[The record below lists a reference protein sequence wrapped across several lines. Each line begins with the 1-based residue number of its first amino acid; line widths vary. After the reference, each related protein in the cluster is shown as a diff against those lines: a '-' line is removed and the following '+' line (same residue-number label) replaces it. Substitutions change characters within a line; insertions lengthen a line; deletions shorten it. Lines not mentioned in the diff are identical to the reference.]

1 MSGVKNWYLEEKNK
15 RTLAS
20 LEKNGFKTLYMATK
34 REAADEVL
42 KLIPKG
48 VLVGVGGSMT
58 VRELGLVEALIRRG
72 NEVAQHWQAG
82 LSEEERMVARRRQLT
97 SDVFLTSSNAI
108 TEGGQLVNIDGAGNR
123 VAAMIFGPKK
133 VIVVAG
139 ANKIVKDLNE
149 ALERVRKVA
158 APMDA
163 RRLNLKTPCA
173 VSGVCTDCDAPDRIC
188 RVTTI
193 MDRKPLKTD
202 ITVVLVGEELGY

>member
-108 TEGGQLVNIDGAGNR
+108 TERGQLVNIDGAGNR

>member
-108 TEGGQLVNIDGAGNR
+108 TERGQLVTST
-123 VAAMIFGPKK
+123 
-133 VIVVAG
+133 
-139 ANKIVKDLNE
+139 
-149 ALERVRKVA
+149 ALA
-158 APMDA
+158 TGW
-163 RRLNLKTPCA
+163 LQ
-173 VSGVCTDCDAPDRIC
+173 
-188 RVTTI
+188 
-193 MDRKPLKTD
+193 
-202 ITVVLVGEELGY
+202 

>member
-82 LSEEERMVARRRQLT
+82 LSEKGRMVARRRQLT

-108 TEGGQLVNIDGAGNR
+108 TERGQLVNIDGAGNR

-193 MDRKPLKTD
+193 MHRKPLKTD

>member
-108 TEGGQLVNIDGAGNR
+108 TERGQLVNIDGAGNR

-193 MDRKPLKTD
+193 MHRKPLKTD

>member
-1 MSGVKNWYLEEKNK
+1 
-15 RTLAS
+15 
-20 LEKNGFKTLYMATK
+20 
-34 REAADEVL
+34 
-42 KLIPKG
+42 
-48 VLVGVGGSMT
+48 
-58 VRELGLVEALIRRG
+58 
-72 NEVAQHWQAG
+72 
-82 LSEEERMVARRRQLT
+82 
-97 SDVFLTSSNAI
+97 
-108 TEGGQLVNIDGAGNR
+108 
-123 VAAMIFGPKK
+123 MIFGPKK

-193 MDRKPLKTD
+193 MHRKPLKTD